1 MEQNPIFDIKA
12 EYPSLVTNYGL
23 IAGLVYTLPYSV
35 VGLFMGSLADR
46 FNRKYMLAAT
56 LALGGLSSII
66 TGWCSSFPLLIGMRI
81 AHGSLNSATN
91 PLSYSLVSD
100 IVPPERRATANS
112 IISSGI
118 YIGFAISSLSI
129 IAIKKIGWR

>member
-1 MEQNPIFDIKA
+1 MANNPVFDIKA
-12 EYPSLVTNYGL
+12 AYPTLVTNYGL

-46 FNRKYMLAAT
+46 YNRKYMLAAT
-56 LALGGLSSII
+56 LALGGISSII
-66 TGWCSSFPLLIGMRI
+66 TGYYESFPLLVAMRI

-118 YIGFAISSLSI
+118 YIGFAVSSLSI
-129 IAIKKIGWR
+129 IAIK